1 MFENLSPPYGV
12 VLADPPWSYY
22 GSGEKWGAAAKF
34 YPTMPTSEI
43 ADLPVRGLLA
53 DRAVV
58 FVWTTSAKLPDAV
71 ELLSAWKL
79 AYRCVAFVWVKTT
92 RAGVPIGAQGVRP
105 SITKPL
111 TELVVAGS
119 TVARGRPLPL
129 ATEAVCQTV
138 FAPKA
143 EHSAKPDAVQERIE
157 AMYPT
162 ARKLELFARRRR
174 PRWDAWGD
182 EVA

>member
-1 MFENLSPPYGV
+1 MLEDLSPPYDV

-22 GSGEKWGAAAKF
+22 GAPDKWGAAAKF

-43 ADLPVRGLLA
+43 ADLPIADLLA
-53 DRAVV
+53 RRAVV
-58 FVWTTSAKLPDAV
+58 FVWTTSSQLPEALDV
-71 ELLSAWKL
+71 LSAWKL
-79 AYRCVAFVWVKTT
+79 YYRGIAFVWVKTT
-92 RAGVPIGAQGVRP
+92 LAGVPIKAQGVRP

-129 ATEAVCQTV
+129 SDEGVCQTV
-138 FAPKA
+138 FALKA

-157 AMYPT
+157 AMYPNV
-162 ARKLELFARRRR
+162 RKLELFARRRR
-174 PRWDAWGD
+174 AGWDAWGD
-182 EVA
+182 EVQ

>member
-1 MFENLSPPYGV
+1 MLERLSPPYDV

-22 GSGEKWGAAAKF
+22 GAKDKWGAAAKF
-34 YPTMPTSEI
+34 YPTMTTAAI
-43 ADLPVRGLLA
+43 ADLPVHDLLA
-53 DRAVV
+53 ERAVV
-58 FVWTTSAKLPDAV
+58 FVWTTSAKLPDAL

-79 AYRCVAFVWVKTT
+79 AYRGVASVWVKTT
-92 RAGVPIGAQGVRP
+92 KAGVPIGAQGVRP

-129 ATEAVCQTV
+129 GSEAICQTV
-138 FAPKA
+138 LAPKT

-174 PRWDAWGD
+174 PGWDAWGD